1 MDECFVLLLKLN
13 KEMFFF
19 PFSTPKCF
27 PLLYSQ
33 SDTTAVRLCWDSSQ
47 KDLLQ
52 IVLALYHNLA
62 DGKVHALGK
71 HRVSF
76 NHQPVTE
83 PDSELLKKILYLMC
97 VDAAYAVKLQC
108 GREYGFA
115 DDSQLP
121 RATQLDK
128 LTEEE
133 LFGLPTNNL
142 STEKNFSKFSR
153 LSELANFRK

>member
-1 MDECFVLLLKLN
+1 MGECFALLLKLN
-13 KEMFFF
+13 MFFSLSAHPNAF
-19 PFSTPKCF
+19 PNFTHKVTL
-27 PLLYSQ
+27 PLLNCVE
-33 SDTTAVRLCWDSSQ
+33 TSSQ

-52 IVLALYHNLA
+52 ILPSLYHDLA
-62 DGKVHALGK
+62 DGKVHTLDK

-76 NHQPVTE
+76 NHPPVTE

-108 GREYGFA
+108 GSEYGFA
-115 DDSQLP
+115 DDSELP

-142 STEKNFSKFSR
+142 NTEKDFCKFSR
-153 LSELANFRK
+153 LSELANFRN